1 MASPGFAMGFHQQ
14 PPTASSGEATA
25 SSERTQRDTKTEA
38 KAAQAEITEEN
49 LRKRLIGTTWYLRG
63 AWLSDSLEF
72 SMRGEVLGHPTKGAF
87 TLALVRI
94 EKVHLTRRE
103 VELEGTRYALH
114 FLGALPYENPKKSVE
129 EIRIT
134 PKKKFVRLVIAR
146 EQVVKPKKSEKKEKN
161 ASKTE
166 VKDQAAASTGV
177 AQTDGLQTGAWTDH
191 GTDHGTMKTNP
202 NATTTESPAVAEE
215 TLEQALDRIFAA
227 TVDKRM
233 LATLPESWQLYYKAQ
248 EVGHAPEMDSAGV
261 LAGSAVDRSARLMK
275 AVEPASNEYAQAN
288 GIAGRA
294 LYRVVVEANG
304 KPGSIAIMRPIGFGL
319 DENAI
324 AAIESATFAPAM
336 KSGHPVAEALDLAVM
351 FRIYSKRTGALAKR
365 TTTTA
370 PALPGPYSVKE
381 Q

>member
-1 MASPGFAMGFHQQ
+1 MGFRQQ
-14 PPTASSGEATA
+14 PPTASSGEAFA
-25 SSERTQRDTKTEA
+25 SSDRTQRDTKTDA

-63 AWLSDSLEF
+63 EWLSDSLEF

-94 EKVHLTRRE
+94 EKVHLTRRN

-134 PKKKFVRLVIAR
+134 PKKKFMRLVIAR
-146 EQVVKPKKSEKKEKN
+146 EQVVKPKKSEKKKKN
-161 ASKTE
+161 TSKIE

-177 AQTDGLQTGAWTDH
+177 ARTDGLKTGALM
-191 GTDHGTMKTNP
+191 DHGTMKTNP
-202 NATTTESPAVAEE
+202 NATTTESPAVAEQA
-215 TLEQALDRIFAA
+215 LEQALDQIFAA

-261 LAGSAVDRSARLMK
+261 LTGSAVDRSARLMK
-275 AVEPASNEYAQAN
+275 AVDPASNEYAQAN

-336 KSGHPVAEALDLAVM
+336 KSGHPVSEALDLAVM
-351 FRIYSKRTGALAKR
+351 FRIYSERTGALAKR

-370 PALPGPYSVKE
+370 PTLPGPYSVKE